1 MGLLVSNLS
10 VASEESGAVLLLV
23 SSVSKEEAKTVFAL
37 YRLPVELME
46 REVKGTYTCK
56 LFLIVYVHE

>member
-37 YRLPVELME
+37 YRLPVELLE
-46 REVKGTYTCK
+46 KEVKGTY
-56 LFLIVYVHE
+56 VYLQTIPNC